1 MVDTEHKDKQVTE
14 QEFKYYAFISYNSKD
29 IHWGKR
35 LQRKLEHYRLP
46 ATICS
51 ERGWKRK
58 PIRPVFFAPTDIQP
72 GELSDELK
80 ERLKASRNLIVVCS
94 PNSAK
99 SEWVGKEIEFYHNL
113 GRGNHIYFFIVEG
126 QPNSDNPDTECYHP
140 ITKKLGLSDILGANV
155 NERAY
160 RWPWLNRERAY
171 VQLVSKLLGLEFD
184 SIWKRD
190 RRRLVRN
197 LLLWIL
203 GCLTV
208 FATLVA
214 VWLCSQP
221 FKATI
226 SLNEVSA
233 HNDQLPPLSDAV
245 VTLTLDNETKV
256 DTITAMNSQA
266 VFSNIPHRYLHREVR
281 MTMTCR
287 DFMPV
292 DTIVNLSQE
301 LSLNIYRDPSVY
313 GDVQFDLWDPH
324 TETPIPNFAM
334 SVEGIETHS
343 DTNGH
348 VSIFIPLESQRTSY
362 HIVTGFPLKIDSVKM
377 PCFVGYTISKR

>member
-1 MVDTEHKDKQVTE
+1 M
-14 QEFKYYAFISYNSKD
+14 
-29 IHWGKR
+29 
-35 LQRKLEHYRLP
+35 P

-99 SEWVGKEIEFYHNL
+99 SEWVGKEIEFYYNL
-113 GRGNHIYFFIVEG
+113 GRGDHIYFFIVEG
-126 QPNSDNPDTECYHP
+126 QPHSDDPDTECYHS
-140 ITKKLGLSDILGANV
+140 ITEKLGLSDILGANV

-184 SIWKRD
+184 AIWKRD

-203 GCLTV
+203 GTLAV
-208 FATLVA
+208 LATLVA

-221 FKATI
+221 FNAAI

-233 HNDQLPPLSDAV
+233 HNDQLPPLRDAV

-256 DTITAMNSQA
+256 DTIAAMNSQA
-266 VFSNIPHRYLHREVR
+266 VFSNIPHRYLNKEVR
-281 MTMTCR
+281 VTLTCR
-287 DFMPV
+287 DFLPV
-292 DTIVNLSQE
+292 DTVVNLGRK

-313 GDVQFDLWDPH
+313 GDVHFDLWDPN
-324 TETPIPNFAM
+324 TEKIIPNIAM
-334 SVEGIETHS
+334 TIGGVETRS
-343 DTNGH
+343 DRNGH
-348 VSIFIPLESQRTSY
+348 VSIYIPLENQRTSY
-362 HIVTGFPLKIDSVKM
+362 HIVTGFPLRIDSIKV
-377 PCFVGYTISKR
+377 PCDTDYVISKR